1 MCSQVSEIKFPMDQ
15 ILRFWVDCE
24 VDQMEPEKVGRTR
37 SQLVAVVLREFEHAG
52 DAMRYLDTNGEIA
65 WKATPALL
73 SRLADAE
80 CEVEA
85 DWDD

>member
-1 MCSQVSEIKFPMDQ
+1 MCNPVSEIKLPMDK

-24 VDQMEPEKVGRTR
+24 VDQMGPENVGRTKL
-37 SQLVAVVLREFEHAG
+37 QLIADVLREFEHAG
-52 DAMRYLDTNGEIA
+52 DAMRYLDANGLVA

-80 CEVEA
+80 REVEA